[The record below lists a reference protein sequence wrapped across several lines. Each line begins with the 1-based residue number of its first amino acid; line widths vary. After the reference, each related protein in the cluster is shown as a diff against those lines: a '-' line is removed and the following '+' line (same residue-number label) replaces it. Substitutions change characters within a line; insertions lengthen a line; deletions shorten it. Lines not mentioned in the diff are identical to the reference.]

1 MAWQDFVALKWPAL
15 VQDGEPSPG
24 PSPTQN
30 FGYNHGSYTTV
41 WETYIE
47 ARDMF
52 PDDGSA
58 PNAFGSPH
66 DVPDVCAAAGDSQ
79 GLLLER
85 IAKSGTS
92 TFQNDDSVL
101 DEYIQ
106 ANRMGPVVDLNGN
119 FLRSGINFNEVM
131 YDYVVENQLYNAP
144 GQEAFDADDSDRDA
158 TPVIWPRGLYSA
170 EDSGLNVGS
179 IMVKSSW
186 TLLDGGKDPSDFH
199 SVQVYI
205 YNRGGGVFGQEPTVP
220 ETREIVTVGLVGFH
234 YSRIY
239 FSKLY
244 IIGFEFLLLSVAT
257 SHDSEAV

>member
-1 MAWQDFVALKWPAL
+1 MKWPAL
-15 VQDGEPSPG
+15 VQDGEPGPG

-58 PNAFGSPH
+58 PNPFGSPH

-119 FLRSGINFNEVM
+119 FPALAS
-131 YDYVVENQLYNAP
+131 
-144 GQEAFDADDSDRDA
+144 
-158 TPVIWPRGLYSA
+158 
-170 EDSGLNVGS
+170 
-179 IMVKSSW
+179 
-186 TLLDGGKDPSDFH
+186 
-199 SVQVYI
+199 
-205 YNRGGGVFGQEPTVP
+205 
-220 ETREIVTVGLVGFH
+220 
-234 YSRIY
+234 
-239 FSKLY
+239 
-244 IIGFEFLLLSVAT
+244 T
-257 SHDSEAV
+257 STK